1 MDEVTSSRSLA
12 NQHQKRRRNHPL
24 IIGIRYECGNGNPN
38 AEYMF
43 SAVRVVRKTDVA
55 ITSFSHWVGVV
66 VVVVVNKRKIQAVIM
81 VLG

>member
-1 MDEVTSSRSLA
+1 
-12 NQHQKRRRNHPL
+12 
-24 IIGIRYECGNGNPN
+24 
-38 AEYMF
+38 MF